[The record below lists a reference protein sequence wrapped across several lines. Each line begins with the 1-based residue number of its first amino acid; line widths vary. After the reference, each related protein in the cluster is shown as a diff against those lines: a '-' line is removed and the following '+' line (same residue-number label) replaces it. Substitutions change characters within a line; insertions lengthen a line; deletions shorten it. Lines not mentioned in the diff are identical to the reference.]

1 VTVLLTT
8 HDLSDVE
15 RMCERVMILD
25 HGRVLYDG
33 TLSTLNQR
41 FESDWSL
48 VVTFAGEYEDVSL
61 PGLIPPQRE
70 DHRAVY
76 RFDHRR
82 VSSAELI
89 QQILPRFRIDD
100 IEVRR
105 PALEETI
112 RRIYEERLLLPG
124 T

>member
-1 VTVLLTT
+1 
-8 HDLSDVE
+8 
-15 RMCERVMILD
+15 MILD

-33 TLSTLNQR
+33 TLALLNQR

-48 VVTFAGEYEDVSL
+48 VVTFAGDYEDIAL
-61 PGLIPPQRE
+61 PGLPRPERE

-82 VSSAELI
+82 IASADLI
-89 QQILPRFRIDD
+89 QQLLPRFRVTE

-112 RRIYEERLLLPG
+112 RRIYEGRLLLPG
-124 T
+124 D